1 MMIDETRS
9 MDRSQFILNT
19 ARILT
24 GVTMI
29 CLLAVVPGQQL
40 QASTFNTAGWGL
52 PLAPLATM
60 NPGAGGSGFATCD
73 TNLVNF
79 FNPAGNAGSRRTRF
93 YQLLDLH
100 NEGAWDGQES
110 DWSSRLNFSGTAW
123 YIPLKEMGIG
133 VQLQKITDAVFFTH
147 ERGIDPTFA
156 DTSDSGASGEYYTS
170 LHRSGGLYR
179 AGLSLSWRVDPR
191 LFVGMGIDFIGG
203 SVSSIWTLN
212 YAQSAPPFDSQV
224 ISEQE
229 LDGWQ
234 TRFGVVGKPWPWLQC
249 GLSWAPAVTL
259 QNRNRISNYS
269 TESNY
274 SVTSGDAHYPSE
286 LTAGLQLINQL
297 SRYKADLLWRNNER
311 DTSDDYQLVVACG
324 YTHQGVNLRS
334 NRWWR
339 RLTYHTGLSW
349 QEIDRDW
356 LPAPVQETTFSAGIG
371 WQPLGSSNSFDT
383 GVQVFNRGN
392 LDDHGRQ
399 EIGVRVFLAV
409 AIKEQWFQRR
419 VERGLP

>member
-1 MMIDETRS
+1 MIDEIRS
-9 MDRSQFILNT
+9 MYKSPLTQNH
-19 ARILT
+19 AGILT
-24 GVTMI
+24 VAAI
-29 CLLAVVPGQQL
+29 VFLLVVLPGREL

-52 PLAPLATM
+52 PLAPSATM
-60 NPGAGGSGFATCD
+60 NPGACGSGFATCD

-93 YQLLDLH
+93 YQLLDLQ

-123 YIPLKEMGIG
+123 YVPLKEVNIG
-133 VQLQKITDAVFFTH
+133 VQLQKISAATFFTH
-147 ERGIDPTFA
+147 ERGFDPTYA
-156 DTSDSGASGEYYTS
+156 DTSEGGESGAYYTS

-191 LFVGMGIDFIGG
+191 LYVGMGIDFIGG
-203 SVSSIWTLN
+203 STSSIWTLN

-234 TRFGVVGKPWPWLQC
+234 TRFGIVGMPWPWLQC

-259 QNRNRISNYS
+259 QNRVRISNYS

-274 SVTSGDAHYPSE
+274 NVTSGDAQYPAE
-286 LTAGLQLINQL
+286 MTAGLQLLHQL
-297 SRYKADLLWRNNER
+297 SRYKADLLWRNHGR
-311 DTSDDYQLVVACG
+311 DDSDDYQLVLACG
-324 YTHQGVNLRS
+324 YSHQGVNLRS

-339 RLTYHTGLSW
+339 RLNYHTGLSW
-349 QEIDRDW
+349 QETDRDW
-356 LPAPVQETTFSAGIG
+356 LPAPVQEITFSAGIG

-383 GVQVFNRGN
+383 GVQLFNRGN
-392 LDDHGRQ
+392 LDDHGQQ
-399 EIGVRVFLAV
+399 EIGVRLFLAV